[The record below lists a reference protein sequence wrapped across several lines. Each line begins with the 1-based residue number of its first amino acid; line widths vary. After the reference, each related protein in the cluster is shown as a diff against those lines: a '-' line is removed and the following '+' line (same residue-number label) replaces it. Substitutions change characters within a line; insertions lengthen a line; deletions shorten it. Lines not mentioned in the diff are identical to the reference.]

1 MHRILI
7 IDDDEMTRHTLSA
20 ALEQGGFQVEAAEN
34 GHEGIRKF
42 RSGTFALTIVD
53 IWMPQKDGLATIIE
67 IRQHTPN
74 AKVIAI
80 SGAGEFGITTPL
92 EWAKRLGALAVMV
105 KPFSIDDLRAAVRKA
120 LDSTA

>member
-1 MHRILI
+1 MYSQMNQILI

-20 ALEQGGFQVEAAEN
+20 ALEQGGFQVEVAEN

-92 EWAKRLGALAVMV
+92 DWAKRLGAL
-105 KPFSIDDLRAAVRKA
+105 
-120 LDSTA
+120 